1 VLYVFLATSVNDGK
15 VQKQGKAL
23 TPADPIK
30 VTVIDDSRAEKCE
43 GRCGLDF
50 SSQETF
56 ESTAALLGK
65 LFARQVQLEYLDL
78 AEPSVS
84 RLYADIVEAVRRG
97 NLSLPLLLLDGKVR
111 ISGYFDISALQRVIQ
126 TEIEIRRG

>member
-1 VLYVFLATSVNDGK
+1 
-15 VQKQGKAL
+15 L
-23 TPADPIK
+23 TTTTPIM

-50 SSQETF
+50 SSPETF

-84 RLYADIVEAVRRG
+84 RSHPDVVAGVRRG

-111 ISGYFDISALQRVIQ
+111 ISGYFDISSLQRVIQ
-126 TEIEIRRG
+126 TEIEIKRG